1 MFVKCDAYQE
11 GFLIPEVSEVIV
23 EQHERLESLNRLLF
37 KR

>member
-11 GFLIPEVSEVIV
+11 DFLVPEVNEVIV
-23 EQHERLESLNRLLF
+23 EQHERLESINGLLF